1 MSVAIWHQ
9 YADVS
14 LESDTGTFYA
24 HWISN
29 YQWIMISSCMHNLWI
44 TNKIYAQMLYLD
56 LIILFVKEVISSVK
70 SVALYIRQ
78 TIYMLNYVLTID

>member
-1 MSVAIWHQ
+1 
-9 YADVS
+9 
-14 LESDTGTFYA
+14 
-24 HWISN
+24 
-29 YQWIMISSCMHNLWI
+29 MHNLWI

-78 TIYMLNYVLTID
+78 TIYMLTYVLTID